1 MTLPQN
7 IRELPFVCNFSY
19 NPKTSAT
26 PAYKYFAEQI
36 GNGCE
41 YVEQIGNGC
50 EYVEQVR
57 IGDGKKRR
65 RFVDFVMLVD
75 DSGLYRDGAKIN
87 ARASF
92 LYGMH
97 IHGQPIMGNV
107 ILVGVRMDPLEGEE
121 WCDLPE
127 HVTLEAIDR
136 YCAAGDSSGLFL

>member
-1 MTLPQN
+1 MRFMTLPQN

-41 YVEQIGNGC
+41 YVEQ
-50 EYVEQVR
+50 VR
-57 IGDGKKRR
+57 IGDGRKRR
-65 RFVDFVMLVD
+65 RFDDFVMLVD

-127 HVTLEAIDR
+127 HVTIEAVDK
-136 YCAAGDSSGLFL
+136 YCATGDSSGLFL